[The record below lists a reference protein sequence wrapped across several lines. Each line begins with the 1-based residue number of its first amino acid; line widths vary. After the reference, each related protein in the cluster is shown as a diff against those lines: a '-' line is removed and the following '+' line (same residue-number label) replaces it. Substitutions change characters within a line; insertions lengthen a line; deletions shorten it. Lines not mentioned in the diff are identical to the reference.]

1 MSAIQEVEEDV
12 IGLALI
18 GGLAVGG
25 FLLWQ
30 NWDFFST
37 AEETAKDLTAAV
49 GDYISTGTEFAE
61 GPGIQALGELG
72 GILTGNE
79 DKEAEAKTVE
89 LTKVQAKKG
98 NFMAKASL
106 NFGEWLGGTFG
117 GARIEHQKHGR
128 VHVND
133 FSDPFVWRHNT
144 WALATQIENR
154 DNITA
159 WSQVQDEANQIPY
172 RQATQGL
179 LNAKGRLMSFAEAFN
194 KMRADSRY
202 IIDTQMSRGAFGY
215 REMGDNEDADDVGG
229 GFLLWKGKRMTRDTR
244 IPDSE
249 LAYVSIRNADDASV
263 YLIIGDDGDQGDKDT
278 YGKRV
283 SLGLAGYLDTTV
295 APTWRYAKTDD
306 AEKKNMI
313 DALNQAELPIGY
325 LGDDTTAA
333 TEVQFLNFYGIKF
346 TRGVWSE
353 KGIPLTQAQKDVG
366 FTGTYEFM

>member
-1 MSAIQEVEEDV
+1 MSAIQEAEEDV

-30 NWDFFST
+30 NWDLFAPA
-37 AEETAKDLTAAV
+37 AEAAKDIGDAV
-49 GDYISTGTEFAE
+49 GDYISKDTEFVK
-61 GPGIQALGELG
+61 GPGVQAVGELE

-79 DKEAEAKTVE
+79 DKEAEAKTVD
-89 LTKVQAKKG
+89 LLKVQAKKG
-98 NFMAKASL
+98 NYISKGAL
-106 NFGEWLGGTFG
+106 DFGEWMAGVFG
-117 GARIEHQKHGR
+117 GANIEHQKHGR
-128 VHVND
+128 IHVND
-133 FSDPFVWRHNT
+133 FSDPFVWRHIT
-144 WALATQIENR
+144 WALSTQVTDR

-172 RQATQGL
+172 RPATQGL
-179 LNAKGRLMSFAEAFN
+179 LNASGRLMPFSAAFN

-215 REMGDNEDADDVGG
+215 REMGDNESIDDVGG
-229 GFLLWKGKRMTRDTR
+229 GFLLLKGKRMTRDTR

-249 LAYVSIRNADDASV
+249 LEYAMVRNADDASV
-263 YLIIGDDGDQGDKDT
+263 YLIIQDDGDQGDKDT
-278 YGKRV
+278 YGKNV
-283 SLGLAGYLDTTV
+283 SLGLAGYLDATI
-295 APTWRYAKTDD
+295 APTWRNAKTDD

-313 DALNQAELPIGY
+313 DALNQAEIPIGY

-346 TRGVWSE
+346 NRSVWGE
-353 KGIPLTQAQKDVG
+353 KGIPLTQAQQDVG